1 MAAFPSSAPNL
12 FVIANEVKQSV
23 ENLYNRNNKKDF
35 RSSRTASNSTFK
47 I

>member
-1 MAAFPSSAPNL
+1 MFDEVNL

-35 RSSRTASNSTFK
+35 RSSQAACNSLLIK